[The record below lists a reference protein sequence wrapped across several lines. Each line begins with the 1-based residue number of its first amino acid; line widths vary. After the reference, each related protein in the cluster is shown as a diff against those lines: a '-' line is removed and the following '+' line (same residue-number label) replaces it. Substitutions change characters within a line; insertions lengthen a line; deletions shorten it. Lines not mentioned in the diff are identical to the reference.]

1 MALALNRQQM
11 MVMGAGAGLLAVVLG
26 VRQVLGLYLVPMTI
40 DLGWSREI
48 FGIAMGLQNLVWG
61 ASQPFIGGL
70 ADRYGSGRVIVAGA
84 ICYALGVL
92 GMASAIT
99 PTELLISGGILI
111 GLGMSG
117 VGMAVVYGAVARMV
131 APEKR
136 TYAMAIVSTIGALGP
151 FLLPPVTQV
160 VIGGFGWE
168 VSLLATAG
176 VVALMIPLGALI
188 RGKAE
193 NEAGAAPQSWVQAL
207 GEARKNRGY
216 VLLVAGF
223 FVCGFHVT
231 FIGTHLPGFI
241 AWCGLAAGVGGW
253 ALFMIGGGN
262 IVGTYAAGLLSNRF
276 RQKNLLSLIYLARA
290 ALIAWMMLMPKTELT
305 IYIFSGIFGLLWLST
320 VPLTSGV
327 VAKIFGAR
335 HLGMLFGLVFF
346 SHQIGAFLGAW
357 LGGLNFDVSGDYN
370 AVWFTSVLLG
380 LLAAAL
386 HWPIRDEP
394 VERLLS
400 PQNARR
406 FSGFRG
412 P

>member
-11 MVMGAGAGLLAVVLG
+11 MVLGAGAGLLAVVLG

-290 ALIAWMMLMPKTELT
+290 ALIARGYAEMLRFGQALGGQRDTLSGLCGLGDLVLTCSSTSSRNFSLGKALGEGKSAAELMADRKTVAEGAHTAPVLHELAQGREIDMPIVEAVNAILGGATPAKVVAQ
-305 IYIFSGIFGLLWLST
+305 LLAR
-320 VPLTSGV
+320 PLTTEQG
-327 VAKIFGAR
+327 
-335 HLGMLFGLVFF
+335 
-346 SHQIGAFLGAW
+346 
-357 LGGLNFDVSGDYN
+357 
-370 AVWFTSVLLG
+370 
-380 LLAAAL
+380 
-386 HWPIRDEP
+386 EP
-394 VERLLS
+394 V
-400 PQNARR
+400 
-406 FSGFRG
+406 
-412 P
+412 

>member
-1 MALALNRQQM
+1 MALALNRRQM

-99 PTELLISGGILI
+99 PTELLISGGVLI

-188 RGKAE
+188 RGRAE
-193 NEAGAAPQSWVQAL
+193 NEAGTVSQSWTQAL
-207 GEARKNRGY
+207 AEARKNRGY
-216 VLLVAGF
+216 LLLVAGF

-400 PQNARR
+400 PQNA
-406 FSGFRG
+406 
-412 P
+412 

>member
-1 MALALNRQQM
+1 MALALNRRQM

-99 PTELLISGGILI
+99 PTELLISGGVLI

-131 APEKR
+131 VPEKR

-188 RGKAE
+188 RGRAE
-193 NEAGAAPQSWVQAL
+193 NEAGTVSQSWTQAL

-216 VLLVAGF
+216 LLLVAGF

-290 ALIAWMMLMPKTELT
+290 ALIAWMMLMPKTAMM

-380 LLAAAL
+380 LLAAVL

-394 VERLLS
+394 VERLLR
-400 PQNARR
+400 PQNA
-406 FSGFRG
+406 
-412 P
+412 

>member
-1 MALALNRQQM
+1 MILALNRQQLL
-11 MVMGAGAGLLAVVLG
+11 VMAAGAFLLATVLG

-40 DLGWSREI
+40 ELGWSREI
-48 FGIAMGLQNLVWG
+48 FGIAMGLQNLIWG
-61 ASQPFIGGL
+61 ATQPFIGGL
-70 ADRYGSGRVIVAGA
+70 ADRYGSGRVIVGGA

-99 PTELLISGGILI
+99 PSELLISGGVLI
-111 GLGMSG
+111 GVGMSG

-131 APEKR
+131 TPEKR

-151 FLLPPVTQV
+151 FLLPPVTQI
-160 VIGGFGWE
+160 VIGDFGWQ
-168 VSLLATAG
+168 VSLIATAG
-176 VVALMIPLGALI
+176 VVALTIPLGALI

-193 NEAGAAPQSWVQAL
+193 NEAGVAAQSWIQAL
-207 GEARKNRGY
+207 GEAHKNRGY
-216 VLLVAGF
+216 LLLVAGF
-223 FVCGFHVT
+223 FVCGFHVS

-262 IVGTYAAGLLSNRF
+262 IIGTYTAGLLSNRF
-276 RQKNLLSLIYLARA
+276 KQKNLLSLIYLARA
-290 ALIAWMMLMPKTELT
+290 ALIAWMMVMPKTELT
-305 IYIFSGIFGLLWLST
+305 IYVFAGIFGLLWLST

-327 VAKIFGAR
+327 VARIFGAR

-380 LLAAAL
+380 LLAAVL

-394 VERLLS
+394 VERLLN
-400 PQNARR
+400 PQNA
-406 FSGFRG
+406 
-412 P
+412 

>member
-70 ADRYGSGRVIVAGA
+70 ADRYGSGLVIVAGA

-99 PTELLISGGILI
+99 PTELLISGGVLI

-400 PQNARR
+400 PQNA
-406 FSGFRG
+406 
-412 P
+412 

>member
-11 MVMGAGAGLLAVVLG
+11 MVMGGGAGLLAVVLG

-400 PQNARR
+400 PQNA
-406 FSGFRG
+406 
-412 P
+412 

>member
-1 MALALNRQQM
+1 MALALNRRQM

-99 PTELLISGGILI
+99 PTELLISGGVLI

-188 RGKAE
+188 RGRAE
-193 NEAGAAPQSWVQAL
+193 NEAGTVSQSWTQAL
-207 GEARKNRGY
+207 AEARKNRGY
-216 VLLVAGF
+216 LLLVAGF

-276 RQKNLLSLIYLARA
+276 RQKNLLSLIYLART

-380 LLAAAL
+380 LLAAVL

-400 PQNARR
+400 PQNA
-406 FSGFRG
+406 
-412 P
+412 

>member
-1 MALALNRQQM
+1 MALALNRRQM

-99 PTELLISGGILI
+99 PTELLISGGVLI

-188 RGKAE
+188 RGRAE
-193 NEAGAAPQSWVQAL
+193 NEAGTVSQSWTQAL

-216 VLLVAGF
+216 LLLVAGF

-262 IVGTYAAGLLSNRF
+262 IVGTYTAGLLSNRF

-370 AVWFTSVLLG
+370 AIWLTSVLLG

-386 HWPIRDEP
+386 HWPIRDKP

-400 PQNARR
+400 TQNA
-406 FSGFRG
+406 
-412 P
+412 

>member
-1 MALALNRQQM
+1 MALALNRRQM

-99 PTELLISGGILI
+99 PTELLISGGVLI

-131 APEKR
+131 VPEKR

-188 RGKAE
+188 HGRAE
-193 NEAGAAPQSWVQAL
+193 NEAGTVSQSWTQAL

-216 VLLVAGF
+216 LLLVAGF

-290 ALIAWMMLMPKTELT
+290 ALIAWMMLMPKTAMM

-380 LLAAAL
+380 LLAAVL

-400 PQNARR
+400 PQNA
-406 FSGFRG
+406 
-412 P
+412 

>member
-1 MALALNRQQM
+1 MALALNRRQM

-99 PTELLISGGILI
+99 PTELLISGGVLI

-131 APEKR
+131 VPEKR

-176 VVALMIPLGALI
+176 VVALMIPLGALF
-188 RGKAE
+188 RGRAE
-193 NEAGAAPQSWVQAL
+193 NEAGTVSQSWTQAL

-216 VLLVAGF
+216 LLLVAGF

-290 ALIAWMMLMPKTELT
+290 ALIAWMMLMPKTAMM

-380 LLAAAL
+380 LLAAVL

-400 PQNARR
+400 PQNA
-406 FSGFRG
+406 
-412 P
+412 

>member
-1 MALALNRQQM
+1 MALALNRRQM
-11 MVMGAGAGLLAVVLG
+11 MMMGAGAGLLAVVLG

-99 PTELLISGGILI
+99 PTELLISGGVLI

-131 APEKR
+131 VPEKR

-188 RGKAE
+188 RGRAE
-193 NEAGAAPQSWVQAL
+193 NEAGTVSQSWTQAL

-216 VLLVAGF
+216 LLLLAGF

-290 ALIAWMMLMPKTELT
+290 ALIAWMMLMPKTAMM

-346 SHQIGAFLGAW
+346 SHQIGAFLAAW

-380 LLAAAL
+380 LLAAVL

-400 PQNARR
+400 PKNA
-406 FSGFRG
+406 
-412 P
+412 

>member
-1 MALALNRQQM
+1 MALALNRRQM

-99 PTELLISGGILI
+99 PTELLISGGVLI

-131 APEKR
+131 VPEKR
-136 TYAMAIVSTIGALGP
+136 TYAMAIVSTIGARGP

-188 RGKAE
+188 RGRAE
-193 NEAGAAPQSWVQAL
+193 NEAGTVSQSWTQAL

-216 VLLVAGF
+216 LLLVAGF

-290 ALIAWMMLMPKTELT
+290 ALIAWMMLMPKTAMM

-380 LLAAAL
+380 LLAAVL

-400 PQNARR
+400 PKNA
-406 FSGFRG
+406 
-412 P
+412 